1 MDDDQTQ
8 VNKGFINFSAYIETF
23 PIVIDTLDLLLES
36 ENKEKS
42 KDYIFLFKE
51 TKEVAIN
58 ILTLLAKG
66 YNMYKSEEKAKCYGL
81 ARDSL
86 SHTQSNLLILEN
98 FNLIPQNQSQKII
111 LSFESKIRL
120 FNAVIRKME
129 KPSFAKK

>member
-1 MDDDQTQ
+1 MDENQA
-8 VNKGFINFSAYIETF
+8 VINKGFINFSAYIESF
-23 PIVIDTLDLLLES
+23 PIVMDALDLLLDS
-36 ENKEKS
+36 ENKEIS
-42 KDYIFLFKE
+42 KNYLFLFKE
-51 TKEVAIN
+51 TKEAAIN
-58 ILTLLAKG
+58 ILTLLAEG
-66 YNMYKSEEKAKCYGL
+66 YNKYNSEEKAKCYGQ

-129 KPSFAKK
+129 KPAFSKK

>member
-66 YNMYKSEEKAKCYGL
+66 YNMYKSEEKAKCY
-81 ARDSL
+81 
-86 SHTQSNLLILEN
+86 
-98 FNLIPQNQSQKII
+98 
-111 LSFESKIRL
+111 
-120 FNAVIRKME
+120 
-129 KPSFAKK
+129 